1 MLTSP
6 LYFQV
11 KSSSVSAFRLPI
23 VASLTWK
30 TRLATTMTKME
41 TSVILLGLKLDPAP
55 LPLLLPPLRC
65 RFELSLQPFSSSQ
78 LWGSQATG
86 YQFRIIK
93 PFYGRSGKPRNRQKE
108 IRNEMSFFR
117 SSVFWTWYYEISSFF
132 IWTISIKGATY
143 NSKYNFDAYFFD
155 GTLHYRQWRT
165 GKFC

>member
-55 LPLLLPPLRC
+55 LPLPLPPLQC

-86 YQFRIIK
+86 YQFRIIANCK
-93 PFYGRSGKPRNRQKE
+93 PFSPCGRSGKPRNRQKNE

-117 SSVFWTWYYEISSFF
+117 SSVFWTWYYEISNFF
-132 IWTISIKGATY
+132 IWTISIKGAIT
-143 NSKYNFDAYFFD
+143 
-155 GTLHYRQWRT
+155 
-165 GKFC
+165 

>member
-55 LPLLLPPLRC
+55 PLLPPLQC

-78 LWGSQATG
+78 LWSQATG
-86 YQFRIIK
+86 YQFRIITIASPSPAAVQASLETDK
-93 PFYGRSGKPRNRQKE
+93 KK

-117 SSVFWTWYYEISSFF
+117 SSVFGHGIMRFQAFLYELF
-132 IWTISIKGATY
+132 
-143 NSKYNFDAYFFD
+143 
-155 GTLHYRQWRT
+155 Q
-165 GKFC
+165 

>member
-11 KSSSVSAFRLPI
+11 KSSSASFRLPI

-55 LPLLLPPLRC
+55 PLLPPLQC

-78 LWGSQATG
+78 LWSQATG
-86 YQFRIIK
+86 YQFRIITIASPSPAAVQASLETDK
-93 PFYGRSGKPRNRQKE
+93 KKLEMRWVFTDHPFLDMVLWDFKLFYMNYFNKRYYKVHIFWEGHKILRNLFLTFVLCTASQK
-108 IRNEMSFFR
+108 
-117 SSVFWTWYYEISSFF
+117 
-132 IWTISIKGATY
+132 
-143 NSKYNFDAYFFD
+143 
-155 GTLHYRQWRT
+155 
-165 GKFC
+165 